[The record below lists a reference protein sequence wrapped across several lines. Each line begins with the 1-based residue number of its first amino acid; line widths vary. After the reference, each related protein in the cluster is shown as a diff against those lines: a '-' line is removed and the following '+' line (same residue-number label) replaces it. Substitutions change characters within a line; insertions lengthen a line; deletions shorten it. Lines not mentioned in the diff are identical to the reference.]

1 MCDHGLEENYLLLN
15 NLLLDFFLKFTK
27 DKFLLHEEHSDE
39 SLTEMIYKVNPYQV
53 FCLHI

>member
-1 MCDHGLEENYLLLN
+1 MCDHGLEENSLLLH

-27 DKFLLHEEHSDE
+27 DKFLLHEEHSDA